1 MAGNPTDISHIHMD
15 SLFIVCL
22 GLLGLLAVF
31 DLYVGVSNDAVNF
44 LNSAVGSKTAPFRII
59 LAVASVGVL
68 LGATFSSGMMD
79 IAKSGVLVP
88 SMFTYHDVLVIF
100 CAVMVTDVLLLNLFN
115 SLGLPT
121 STTVSIV
128 FELLGGTVSLA
139 AIKIWGEGLP
149 MADLGSYVNSAKALS
164 MIMAILVSVLV
175 AFIAGLIV
183 QFVLRLIFS
192 FNYQRVYMWFG
203 GLFGGLCMTS
213 IVYFLVMKGAKGASF
228 MTPEM
233 LAWMQTNT
241 EIILFS
247 VFFFTTFVM
256 QACISLRRMNVFPV
270 IILSGTFALA
280 FAFAGNDLVNFV
292 GVPLAALDAWHIFS
306 AAPGADPDTF
316 MMSGL
321 AESTKTNSLWL
332 LASGLVMVVTLWTSK
347 KARRVIDTSV
357 NLSAS
362 SRGGKEQFGSS
373 LPARM
378 LVRSSIS
385 TSNAISQFLPA
396 SVLRAIASRYEPRV
410 TKPGDPQ
417 VAFDEVR
424 AAVNLVLAAALIAS
438 ATSLK
443 LPLSTTYVT
452 FMVAMG
458 SSLADGAWDRESAVY
473 RVSGVLT
480 VVSGWFMTAFSAAT
494 GCALVVFLF
503 AETGTGV
510 MILAMLIAAG
520 ILAKTN
526 FCTKDEAADFE
537 EEIFVSEGNAAAINN
552 ILQTSIPK
560 NFRAMLR
567 LSSSSIDA
575 LLAKDA
581 SELKKLKNE
590 AVRLYDRI
598 SAERGAYY
606 TFPND
611 KNSPKIDRDARTFY
625 YRACTNMKEVSHAL
639 RDQIGLSE
647 HYVANLHSAYT
658 GEMHQALKA
667 IALQLT
673 KMQEKFTPESM
684 HELCDLLDRA
694 QEAYIHQNA
703 QQMISL
709 RKSELYLGKLMF
721 IREMT
726 NRFALVQMLL
736 QDLAN
741 PAEEPERSAAAAQA
755 K

>member
-1 MAGNPTDISHIHMD
+1 MD

-44 LNSAVGSKTAPFRII
+44 LNSAVGSKTAPFNIV
-59 LAVASVGVL
+59 LAVASAGVL

-88 SMFTYHDVLVIF
+88 AMFTYHDVLVIF

-128 FELLGGTVSLA
+128 FELLGGTVALA
-139 AIKIWGEGLP
+139 AIKIWSEGLP

-175 AFIAGLIV
+175 AFVSGLVV
-183 QFVLRLIFS
+183 QFVMRLVFS
-192 FNYQRVYMWFG
+192 FNYQRIYQWIG
-203 GLFGGLCMTS
+203 GLFGGLCMTA

-228 MTPEM
+228 MTPEL
-233 LAWMQTNT
+233 LAWMEANT
-241 EIILFS
+241 ELILFT
-247 VFFFTTFVM
+247 VFFSTTFIM
-256 QACISLRRMNVFPV
+256 QACISLRRMNVFPF

-292 GVPLAALDAWHIFS
+292 GVPLAALDAWNIFS
-306 AAPGADPDTF
+306 VVPGADADTF
-316 MMSGL
+316 MMGGL

-332 LASGLVMVVTLWTSK
+332 LASGAVMVVTLWTSK

-385 TSNAISQFLPA
+385 TTSAVAQFLPA
-396 SVLRAIASRYEPRV
+396 SVLRAIGRRYEPRI

-424 AAVNLVLAAALIAS
+424 ACMNLVLAAALIAS

-480 VVSGWFMTAFSAAT
+480 VVSGWFMTAFTAAG

-503 AETGTGV
+503 AKTGLAV
-510 MILAMLIAAG
+510 MILAMLVAAA
-520 ILAKTN
+520 ILVKTN
-526 FCTKDEAADFE
+526 LFSKDEAADFE
-537 EEIFVSEGNAAAINN
+537 EDLFVSEGNAAAINDL
-552 ILQTSIPK
+552 LQIAVPK
-560 NFRAMLR
+560 NFSAMLR
-567 LSSSSIDA
+567 LSSESIDA
-575 LLAKDA
+575 LLGKDA
-581 SELKKLKNE
+581 KELKSLKNE
-590 AVRLYDRI
+590 AVRLFDRI

-606 TFPND
+606 MFPND
-611 KNSPKIDRDARTFY
+611 KNAPKIDRDARTFY

-667 IALQLT
+667 ISLQLH
-673 KMQEKFTPESM
+673 KMQEKMTPDTM
-684 HELCDLLDRA
+684 HELSDLLDRA

-703 QQMISL
+703 LQPISL

-721 IREMT
+721 IREMA
-726 NRFALVQMLL
+726 NRFTLVQMLL
-736 QDLAN
+736 QDLAH
-741 PAEEPERSAAAAQA
+741 PAEDPQKDPGTVTPATAH
-755 K
+755 